1 MADLAV
7 NTRLTFLIRQVP
19 GQLDN
24 QHYQQKTQ
32 TDGWSLGKYRFQTEK
47 DRFAV
52 GDVHMLTVR

>member
-7 NTRLTFLIRQVP
+7 YTRLTFLIRQVP

-32 TDGWSLGKYRFQTEK
+32 TDGWSLGKYRFQAEK